1 MYSINTQSRNS
12 SIFNQSP
19 GRQRYSW
26 LMGYSQF
33 VLAHNSSLLTIDL
46 AHSSFLLTILSYSQF
61 LLTSI
66 HPCSQFT
73 LTHNSFLLTIR
84 PFSQFVLSHNSSFLT
99 IRSYSI
105 FPYSNNSPLHAIH
118 SYQLSYPIWIITF
131 LIYLSHIP
139 MMICRFYV
147 KYPDTSWVL
156 EHRTNCIISTQPSY
170 SLSYSS
176 QNLIIS

>member
-1 MYSINTQSRNS
+1 MVNGILTIRPCSQFFLTHNRSC
-12 SIFNQSP
+12 
-19 GRQRYSW
+19 
-26 LMGYSQF
+26 SQF
-33 VLAHNSSLLTIDL
+33 VLAHNS
-46 AHSSFLLTILSYSQF
+46 FLLTILTY
-61 LLTSI
+61 I

-105 FPYSNNSPLHAIH
+105 FPYSNNSPLHAVH